1 MVIQRA
7 TILSTTVYGEASG
20 NYDGSSQDWS
30 SDPVKAANYYRGQGG
45 IQTIAFTVTDFE
57 GMMHL
62 EATLDSDPAEAT
74 WFETFVFG
82 DGSTAPLTDYH
93 PEAVLGNFTWMRVRV
108 SGFSGGTI
116 NSVTIAY

>member
-1 MVIQRA
+1 MTIQRA

-45 IQTIAFTVTDFE
+45 LQTIAFSVTDFE
-57 GMMHL
+57 GTMHL
-62 EATLDSDPAEAT
+62 EATLDSDPASAV
-74 WFETFVFG
+74 WFETYVFG
-82 DGSTAPLTDYH
+82 DGSTTPLSDYR

-108 SGFSGGTI
+108 SGFAGGTI